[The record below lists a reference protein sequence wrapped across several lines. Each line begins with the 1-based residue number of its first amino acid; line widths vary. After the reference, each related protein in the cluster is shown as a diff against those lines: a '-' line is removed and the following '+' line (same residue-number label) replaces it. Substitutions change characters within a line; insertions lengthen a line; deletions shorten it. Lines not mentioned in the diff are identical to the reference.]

1 MTMTR
6 VMMSKLSA
14 GVVVTCEADYP
25 FFEVLLLVWV
35 YHLAVLV

>member
-1 MTMTR
+1 MMTTMTR

-14 GVVVTCEADYP
+14 GVRDAGCL

-35 YHLAVLV
+35 YHVAVLV